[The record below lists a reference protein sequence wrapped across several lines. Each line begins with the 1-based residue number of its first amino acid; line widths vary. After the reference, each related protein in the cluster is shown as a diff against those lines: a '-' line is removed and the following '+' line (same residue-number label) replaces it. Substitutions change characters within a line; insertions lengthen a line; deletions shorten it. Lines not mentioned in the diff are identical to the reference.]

1 MNIVSR
7 IECIKGFKIS
17 TDESLCV
24 MAGEQFFNS
33 SSEETDWTGDE
44 DSRFE
49 GMIIAFTDA
58 QLIDNFKYI
67 GRKHL
72 MH

>member
-1 MNIVSR
+1 
-7 IECIKGFKIS
+7 
-17 TDESLCV
+17 

-33 SSEETDWTGDE
+33 SSEETDWIGDE

-49 GMIIAFTDA
+49 GMVTAFTDA